1 MRSSQ
6 CNPGLLEAFT
16 RLQVESGLLVLLATV
31 RDIDELT
38 ARVNDRELALS
49 DTDQSAAIAAVHQLL
64 HQEKILF
71 DTEGAG
77 L

>member
-1 MRSSQ
+1 MLLNDD
-6 CNPGLLEAFT
+6 NP
-16 RLQVESGLLVLLATV
+16 
-31 RDIDELT
+31 
-38 ARVNDRELALS
+38 N
-49 DTDQSAAIAAVHQLL
+49 AAIAAIHQLL